1 MPIYLYETLATGE
14 TFEHLQGLH
23 DAPLTAHP
31 ETGQA
36 VRRVVAAPG
45 LALKHGEAAT
55 RRTLAPRQLARHGF
69 TRYEKT
75 APGHYVKTAGD
86 PAAPREL
93 RG

>member
-23 DAPLTAHP
+23 DAPLTEHP
-31 ETGQA
+31 ETGRA

-45 LALKHGEAAT
+45 PVPQAGARAHLDD
-55 RRTLAPRQLARHGF
+55 RNLARRGF
-69 TRYEKT
+69 TRYEK
-75 APGHYVKTAGD
+75 AAAGHYVKTAGD